1 MAFKF
6 GFYNAIDHDR
16 RYDALDVSRLFDGII
31 ADGIIANY
39 EKGFQVLKTNN
50 NAMEVKVSSGRAWF
64 NHTWSYN
71 DADVIMEL
79 DPSDNVKNRKDA
91 IVLEINSEARTN
103 SLKIIKGESV
113 NGIPSYP
120 NLIRT
125 NVINQYALA
134 YVTVNRGT
142 TSISATSI
150 EDARGKTINNY
161 LTPFSH
167 GIMTQLD
174 SSSIFANW
182 QQALDEILL
191 NQQAEFDNNLAED
204 EIEFR
209 EWFDNL
215 HYILDGDVAGH
226 LQNQID
232 ELFLRN
238 PFSIVDNEYD
248 IEQRGNYIQIQT
260 SQTADNS
267 LTRTI
272 EYLYPGTTY
281 KLYGLLSFGKAPDSI
296 NENGYGHQIAIVPL
310 NPNID
315 EDLILYRGYH
325 REPSSTTVA
334 YSWGDWKTLSNKNH
348 ASSDG
353 RYGLATFNMYGH
365 VKTYADLNWSGDDTA
380 VALHAYA
387 GKTLN
392 DKIKSVDDKIT
403 TINSKL
409 STINHAKEII
419 SGKLLDNILNNPSY
433 TTFIKTDNK
442 ALTDF
447 PRLHKPAKAAITVVR
462 MNGYSNIMVY
472 WTGYSDTQPLYKRVI
487 QNGEWD
493 GEWTYIGGQPVKI
506 WENNN
511 VSEFTPIHMSLQDK
525 DKEFTKLLVVF
536 KMGVDLHNYITLEI
550 PRNTSIQYR
559 PYMLNSANLFM
570 YRITCYD
577 KTAGT
582 ISFDNG
588 YAVHPHSDSGEI
600 NNNYMVPYIIYGM

>member
-71 DADVIMEL
+71 DADLIMEL

-142 TSISATSI
+142 TSIAATSI

-191 NQQAEFDNNLAED
+191 NQQAQFDSNLAED

-226 LQNQID
+226 LQNEID

-238 PFSIVDNEYD
+238 PFSLVDNEYD

-272 EYLYPGTTY
+272 AYLYPGTTY

-296 NENGYGHQIAIVPL
+296 NEHGYGHQIAIVPL
-310 NPNID
+310 NPDID

-325 REPSSTTVA
+325 REPSSTA
-334 YSWGDWKTLSNKNH
+334 IHYSWGEWKTLSNKNH

-353 RYGLATFNMYGH
+353 RYGLSTSGQYGH
-365 VKTYADLNWSGDDTA
+365 VKTISSLNWSGVDPA
-380 VALHAYA
+380 VALHAA
-387 GKTLN
+387 EGKTLN
-392 DKIKSVDDKIT
+392 DKITSANRNIESINNNLRPFEFTNGALLDKIV
-403 TINSKL
+403 
-409 STINHAKEII
+409 
-419 SGKLLDNILNNPSY
+419 NNPTR
-433 TTFIKTDNK
+433 TTFFKTGNT
-442 ALTDF
+442 AISDF
-447 PRLHKPAKAAITVVR
+447 PFLFKVNTPAAITVVR
-462 MNGYSNIMVY
+462 DSSNYNIMVY
-472 WTGYSDTQPLYKRVI
+472 WTGLTNDKPLFKRAI
-487 QNGEWD
+487 KNKNWD
-493 GEWTYIGGQPVKI
+493 GEWVYIGGEPVKI
-506 WENNN
+506 WDNNGHTG
-511 VSEFTPIHMSLQDK
+511 EFTPIHMSLQNK
-525 DKEFTKLLVVF
+525 DKEFTKLLVIF
-536 KMGVDLHNYITLEI
+536 KMGNDLHNYIPLEI

-559 PYMLNSANLFM
+559 PFMMNSPNLFM
-570 YRITCYD
+570 YRITWYT
-577 KTAGT
+577 KSYGM
-582 ISFDNG
+582 IHFDNG
-588 YAVHPHSDSGEI
+588 YAVHPHSDSGEV
-600 NNNYMVPYIIYGM
+600 NNNYMIPWIIYGM